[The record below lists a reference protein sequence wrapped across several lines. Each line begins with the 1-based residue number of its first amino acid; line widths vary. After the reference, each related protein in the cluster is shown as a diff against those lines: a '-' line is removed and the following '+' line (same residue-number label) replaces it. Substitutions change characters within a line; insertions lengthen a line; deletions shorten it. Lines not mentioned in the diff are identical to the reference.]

1 MSINRFPGYVKAAD
15 ELKAALVNYVY
26 EVKTSAPELA
36 PQAEQ
41 LLRSVL
47 TQEVVIFNLLR
58 QLEKKPSA

>member
-15 ELKAALVNYVY
+15 ELKAVLVNYVH

-47 TQEVVIFNLLR
+47 TQEVVILNLLR